1 MAQVSIKI
9 KIGDRE
15 LPMKVEQA
23 EESILRQA
31 GKNINDKLKKF
42 KEQYLI
48 DDKELLLTMA
58 AFEMAVD
65 ELKNE
70 KSTDINDNYFENKLS
85 NIEKLLENV

>member
-15 LPMKVEQA
+15 LPMKVEQN
-23 EESILRQA
+23 EEPLLRQA

-58 AFEMAVD
+58 AFEIAVD

-70 KSTDINDNYFENKLS
+70 NSSHSKDSYFENKLS